1 MRVVNFCGSRFTEM
15 RGDWERIYFLAMKA
29 FHTLGYEVRVSPYLE
44 FPENSLPEYTTIGIE
59 DNCEHIYVYNHTYK
73 ELVKK
78 NNFLGEKTFFLK
90 PTGPTGNCFTI
101 DPVGFAAA
109 SSITYKEPYYHSL
122 KVGKFFTTVVDNI
135 IKNKAHKWENRTDI
149 ILDSSQDVVLPQN
162 YTLVIGQMP
171 ADSTVQEMSFGDHWE
186 KFKAI
191 VLNLLEHSFLPVVL
205 KLHPSLL
212 HETREFTELFERY
225 QRDIAL
231 FKDRGAIV
239 LSGFLNLH
247 EVLPA
252 ARVVIV
258 ENSTA
263 GIDALFHQ
271 KPVIS
276 YGYPEYHW
284 VTKDLR
290 HLQQLANFVD
300 DISWYDR
307 EKANKWLYWYYT
319 KYLCKN
325 EEDVYNLLKEYLEP

>member
-1 MRVVNFCGSRFTEM
+1 M
-15 RGDWERIYFLAMKA
+15 
-29 FHTLGYEVRVSPYLE
+29 
-44 FPENSLPEYTTIGIE
+44 
-59 DNCEHIYVYNHTYK
+59 
-73 ELVKK
+73 
-78 NNFLGEKTFFLK
+78 
-90 PTGPTGNCFTI
+90 
-101 DPVGFAAA
+101 
-109 SSITYKEPYYHSL
+109 
-122 KVGKFFTTVVDNI
+122 
-135 IKNKAHKWENRTDI
+135 
-149 ILDSSQDVVLPQN
+149 
-162 YTLVIGQMP
+162 
-171 ADSTVQEMSFGDHWE
+171 
-186 KFKAI
+186 
-191 VLNLLEHSFLPVVL
+191 PVVV

-290 HLQQLANFVD
+290 HLQQLATFVD

-307 EKANKWLYWYYT
+307 KKANKWLYWYYT